1 MAAHSPL
8 PQPQPQPQP
17 GSVALVASRAQ
28 VRLVLAG
35 ELDLA
40 TKAELLQA
48 VREAVRYDQ
57 PVEVDT
63 RQVTFMDSSAI
74 AALSR
79 LIQQSDHRP
88 IFVSPPDVV
97 RFLLDVTHIGEL
109 VDVVERDVEPVTAV
123 RRGSPVT
130 TSA

>member
-8 PQPQPQPQP
+8 PQPEP
-17 GSVALVASRAQ
+17 GSVALIVTKTR

-40 TKAELLQA
+40 TKAELLRA

-63 RQVTFMDSSAI
+63 RHVTFMDSSAI

-79 LIQQSDHRP
+79 LIQQTDERP
-88 IFVSPPDVV
+88 VFISPPDVV
-97 RFLLDVTHIGEL
+97 RFLLDVTQIGEL
-109 VDVVERDVEPVTAV
+109 VDVVEHDGELPAATAIE
-123 RRGSPVT
+123 RMSRAT